1 MYCVVGVGGAD
12 RAAGAVGVQ
21 ETTRP
26 LLIVEQIVQR
36 VRRRPD
42 RRAVAGVGR
51 AGGPSSKEGAAQ
63 VAQVLQIAAR
73 LAVGIS
79 AQECARDFLLQFFDG
94 LPLYQ
99 VKVGVD
105 VMPVRS
111 DSAV

>member
-1 MYCVVGVGGAD
+1 MFLLCQTSCASGARGVYCVVGVGGAD

-51 AGGPSSKEGAAQ
+51 AAGSQSCKEGGCPGRPGAPPTRHAAADRLRLL
-63 VAQVLQIAAR
+63 VAATDR
-73 LAVGIS
+73 
-79 AQECARDFLLQFFDG
+79 R
-94 LPLYQ
+94 P
-99 VKVGVD
+99 
-105 VMPVRS
+105 RR
-111 DSAV
+111 

>member
-1 MYCVVGVGGAD
+1 MFLLCQTSCASGARGVYCVVGVGGAD

-51 AGGPSSKEGAAQ
+51 AAGSQSNKEGAAQ
-63 VAQVLQIAAR
+63 VAQVAQVVQIAANTSAR
-73 LAVGIS
+73 LLIVS
-79 AQECARDFLLQFFDG
+79 ACW
-94 LPLYQ
+94 
-99 VKVGVD
+99 
-105 VMPVRS
+105 
-111 DSAV
+111 